1 MVTAINSETLERGRE
16 DFMRG
21 YVEAT
26 LWANTFIK
34 RPGKE
39 DCETDDVRYWYQG
52 PGRWWE
58 DTPVGLEDAGIFW
71 DEHCYVIMA
80 LDYGEYGCEYWGRAV
95 LAGHD
100 FALTRN
106 GHGTGFWDRGLG
118 EMGDMLSNEC
128 KPYGLHS
135 VTLEVDEND
144 DVISAHN
151 GN

>member
-1 MVTAINSETLERGRE
+1 MVTAINSETLESGRE

-21 YVEAT
+21 YVEAM
-26 LWANTFIK
+26 LWANTFVE

-39 DCETDDVRYWYQG
+39 DCEPVAYWYQG

-58 DTPVGLEDAGIFW
+58 DTPVDLTDAESFW
-71 DEHCYVIMA
+71 DAFGYVLLSI
-80 LDYGEYGCEYWGRAV
+80 DYGERGCEYWNRAV

-118 EMGDMLSNEC
+118 EMGDMLTEEC
-128 KPYGLHS
+128 KPYGELT
-135 VTLEVDEND
+135 VIINVDND
-144 DVISAHN
+144 DNIISAHDEN
-151 GN
+151 

>member
-1 MVTAINSETLERGRE
+1 MGTAINSETLERGRD

-21 YVEAT
+21 YVEAM
-26 LWANTFIK
+26 LWANTFIE
-34 RPGKE
+34 RPGEGVSTCE
-39 DCETDDVRYWYQG
+39 DVAYWYRS

-58 DTPVGLEDAGIFW
+58 DTPVDLEDAEAFW
-71 DEHCYVIMA
+71 EAFGYVLLS
-80 LDYGEYGCEYWGRAV
+80 LDYGRLGEEWSSAE

-128 KPYGLHS
+128 KTYGTHS
-135 VTLEVDEND
+135 VIVLC
-144 DVISAHN
+144 
-151 GN
+151 

>member
-1 MVTAINSETLERGRE
+1 MAIAINADTLERGRD
-16 DFMRG
+16 DFMSG
-21 YVEAT
+21 YVEAM
-26 LWANTFIK
+26 LWVNTFIE

-58 DTPVGLEDAGIFW
+58 DTPVDLTDAEAFW
-71 DEHCYVIMA
+71 EAFGYVLLS

-106 GHGTGFWDRGLG
+106 DHGTGFWDRGLG
-118 EMGDMLSNEC
+118 AIGNMLSNEC
-128 KPYGLHS
+128 KPYGSHN

>member
-1 MVTAINSETLERGRE
+1 MVTAINSETLESGRE

-21 YVEAT
+21 YVEGM
-26 LWANTFIK
+26 LFANTLIT
-34 RPGKE
+34 REGEEESTCE
-39 DCETDDVRYWYQG
+39 DVAYWYQS

-58 DTPVGLEDAGIFW
+58 DTPVDLTDAEAFW
-71 DEHCYVIMA
+71 ECFAYVI
-80 LDYGEYGCEYWGRAV
+80 LSLGYGERGENWPSAE

-106 GHGTGFWDRGLG
+106 GHGTGFWDSGLG
-118 EMGDMLSNEC
+118 EMGDMLTEEC
-128 KPYGLHS
+128 KPYGPHN

-151 GN
+151 EN